1 MRSATAALTAGSLLC
16 GGLLFAAPS
25 LANAATVPQ
34 PDQLLTKAEAKQRP
48 VLRRG
53 DRSHW
58 VRRLNRA
65 LSVKPARKVFRKKTA
80 RAVRAFRTNHDMRA
94 RPVVNVRTW
103 RLLGDAV
110 PVPKPKPA
118 ADPTPPPSAPAP
130 GVLGPEL
137 RPGALS
143 IWVVALQQTLGV
155 SPTSG
160 YFGPLTE
167 AAVKDLQSGSNL
179 PATGVV
185 TAATWNLLGGV
196 TAPAVDPTR
205 TAAAR
210 DSAQHRKDLGVAAF
224 VASWTASA
232 VVDRESGGNCAIV
245 SYNGAWRGKWQ
256 MDASFWATYGGT
268 EFAAAPEAATCAQ
281 QDLVAYNGWVDRWWW
296 PWKKEAFPQ

>member
-1 MRSATAALTAGSLLC
+1 
-16 GGLLFAAPS
+16 
-25 LANAATVPQ
+25 
-34 PDQLLTKAEAKQRP
+34 
-48 VLRRG
+48 
-53 DRSHW
+53 
-58 VRRLNRA
+58 
-65 LSVKPARKVFRKKTA
+65 
-80 RAVRAFRTNHDMRA
+80 MRA